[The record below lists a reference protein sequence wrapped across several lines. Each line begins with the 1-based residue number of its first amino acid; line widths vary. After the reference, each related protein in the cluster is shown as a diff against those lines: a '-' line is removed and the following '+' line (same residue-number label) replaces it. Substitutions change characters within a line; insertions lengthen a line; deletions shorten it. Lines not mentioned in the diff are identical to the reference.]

1 MVIVF
6 KTDTKPQ
13 IIQEIL
19 EKLTA
24 HNLTAFS
31 MLDKSNA
38 IIGVQGDHKIITQLL
53 DNHPSIEKIKSI
65 STNYQLVSREAV
77 PEDSKVK
84 VGNVVVG
91 DKKVIVIGGP
101 CAIESREQLFE
112 TAAAV
117 KAAGA
122 HGLRGGAFK
131 SRTSPYYFQG
141 LGVEGLKLLQ
151 EVSMTLDMPFVSEVV
166 GADDVAVM
174 ARFATALQ
182 VGTRNMQNYRLLKEL
197 GHIKKPVLLKRGMSA
212 TIEEF
217 LLAAEYI
224 ISEGNPNVILCE
236 RGIRTFEPTTRNTL
250 DLAAVPYLKMH
261 SHLPVIV
268 DPSHGTGMSE
278 LVIPM
283 SKAAI
288 ACGADG
294 LLIEVHT
301 HPKEA
306 LSDGR
311 QSLNPHQFARLMK
324 EIEPFVKAADREL

>member
-1 MVIVF
+1 MVIIF
-6 KTDTKPQ
+6 KAGTTSQ
-13 IIQEIL
+13 IVAEIL
-19 EKLTA
+19 ETLTS
-24 HNLTAFS
+24 HNLSAF
-31 MLDKSNA
+31 LIHDKTNM
-38 IIGVQGDHKIITQLL
+38 IIGVQGDHKIISQLL
-53 DNHPSIEKIKSI
+53 NDHPAIEKIKSI
-65 STNYQLVSREAV
+65 STSYQLVSRDAI
-77 PEDSKVK
+77 PENTKVS
-84 VGNVVVG
+84 VGKVVVG

-112 TAAAV
+112 TATAV
-117 KAAGA
+117 KEAGA

-141 LGVEGLKLLQ
+141 LGVAGLKLLH
-151 EVSMTLDMPFVSEVV
+151 EVSQALDMPFVSEVIE
-166 GADDVAVM
+166 ADDVAVM

-197 GHIKKPVLLKRGMSA
+197 GRVKKPVLLKRGMSA

-294 LLIEVHT
+294 LLIEVHH

-311 QSLNPHQFARLMK
+311 QSLNPQQFARLMN
-324 EIEPFVKAADREL
+324 EIEPFVAAAGREL